1 MLYLHIQ
8 KALTHIMI
16 EYPKIPRHIAIIM
29 DGNGRWAKN
38 QGHDR
43 LFGHKNGVESVRS
56 TINRCASVGV
66 EFLTL
71 YVFSAENWG
80 RPQDEVDGLMTL
92 LCQSVSN
99 EVDELVANG
108 IRMRIIGDRESMPA
122 DVVSALEWLETRTA
136 GGKNLTVM
144 MAINYGSH
152 NEITRAARLIAEEVA
167 EGRYGVEE
175 VTCEKIA
182 EHLYTVGCPDPDLV
196 IRTGGE
202 CRLSNFL
209 LWQAAYAELYFT
221 DTFWPDFGAEQLD
234 EAIAEYSHRER
245 RFGKIE
251 VNK

>member
-136 GGKNLTVM
+136 EGKNLTVM

-234 EAIAEYSHRER
+234 EAIAEYSRRER

>member
-1 MLYLHIQ
+1 
-8 KALTHIMI
+8 MI

-136 GGKNLTVM
+136 EGKNLTVM

-234 EAIAEYSHRER
+234 EAIAEYSRRER